1 MNLISIGLLPS
12 MFNLTCSYLILLY
25 RSVLMMVQLRWGF
38 ECCVGACF
46 DDSASL
52 NRGMARMVCGL

>member
-1 MNLISIGLLPS
+1 
-12 MFNLTCSYLILLY
+12 
-25 RSVLMMVQLRWGF
+25 MMVSLRWGF

-52 NRGMARMVCGL
+52 NWGMARMAVDL

>member
-1 MNLISIGLLPS
+1 MVLNLSIGLLLPS
-12 MFNLTCSYLILLY
+12 MCIFTLLFVVV
-25 RSVLMMVQLRWGF
+25 SECADFLGGF

-52 NRGMARMVCGL
+52 NWGTARMAVDL